1 MERICFFLVDLLPY
15 VKMVSILKSGEYCYY
30 INEEGAMFS
39 GFRPSYMDQITC
51 WQRACGKIGQ
61 LYPEYVYKGRIALFQ
76 ASLLTAGKLA
86 LLTRQERKRKAACL
100 ESCIQAAKRGG
111 PGQEG
116 VEGGC
121 PQDIRSKESCFLI
134 FHLFI

>member
-1 MERICFFLVDLLPY
+1 MDLLPY
-15 VKMVSILKSGEYCYY
+15 EKMVSILKSGEYCYY

-39 GFRPSYMDQITC
+39 EFRPSYMDQITC

-76 ASLLTAGKLA
+76 ASLLTAGEAGIAYTAGK
-86 LLTRQERKRKAACL
+86 KRKGGL
-100 ESCIQAAKRGG
+100 FGELHTSCKRGG

-116 VEGGC
+116 VEGAARRIQGQRN
-121 PQDIRSKESCFLI
+121 PVS
-134 FHLFI
+134 